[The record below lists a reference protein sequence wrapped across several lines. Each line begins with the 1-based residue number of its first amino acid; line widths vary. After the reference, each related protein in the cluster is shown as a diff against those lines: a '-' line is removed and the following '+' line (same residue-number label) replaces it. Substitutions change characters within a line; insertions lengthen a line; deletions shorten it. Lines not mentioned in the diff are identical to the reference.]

1 MHMRAHTC
9 TRSCAH
15 TWIHAPTHR
24 THMHAHI
31 RTCDTLMHACTR
43 TRAHMDAHIYA
54 GARTPM
60 RANLHGSSHRSIP
73 RRRGFLLFSLFPFTV
88 VKNHSKPQ
96 KLLFSEAQTGGRSH
110 PGAPG
115 RDSTLQG
122 SAILE
127 NHEPWPLR
135 ATDFQSGFTAVGGDS
150 LPGLRRQVALIVQ
163 KDVIYLT
170 GGTTLALKKTCSL
183 SGSPLDVGL
192 TLRGQRMSEM
202 LSIRSTSPKIG

>member
-1 MHMRAHTC
+1 MHARAHV
-9 TRSCAH
+9 H
-15 TWIHAPTHR
+15 TW
-24 THMHAHI
+24 MH
-31 RTCDTLMHACTR
+31 TYTQV
-43 TRAHMDAHIYA
+43 RAHPCVQTCMAEA
-54 GARTPM
+54 TGASP
-60 RANLHGSSHRSIP
+60 GGE
-73 RRRGFLLFSLFPFTV
+73 GFCYSVCFPSLTV

-115 RDSTLQG
+115 RDPTLQG